1 MFLQQSEVIRLL
13 ENFSLYHED
22 QLDFILYELEQIVY
36 LCVNSQNIWRDFL
49 TDEIIQRLFTTY
61 NPRFCPRS
69 DAIKYGSPI
78 FFSV

>member
-36 LCVNSQNIWRDFL
+36 LCVNSQNIWSDFL
-49 TDEIIQRLFTTY
+49 TDEIIQRLLTTY
-61 NPRFCPRS
+61 NTRFCPQT